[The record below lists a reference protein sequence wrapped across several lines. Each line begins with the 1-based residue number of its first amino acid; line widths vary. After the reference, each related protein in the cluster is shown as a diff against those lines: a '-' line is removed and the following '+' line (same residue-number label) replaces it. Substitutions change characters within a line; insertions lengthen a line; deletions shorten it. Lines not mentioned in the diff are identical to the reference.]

1 MVREIEGDGGR
12 RNFLASGWSW
22 LKVLSAGALCYPLL
36 RFVHFNVPKK
46 PRFVKVEKKL
56 LVGDVHLDPEFALF
70 VTEKEAW
77 AISRTCTHLGCRLN
91 FSEKDKQLICP
102 CHQSKFSRHGK
113 RLAGPAQKD
122 LPVFKVEALGQGKGY
137 MVTV

>member
-1 MVREIEGDGGR
+1 MAHNEVVSGGR
-12 RNFLASGWSW
+12 RHFLTSWWSL
-22 LKVLSAGALCYPLL
+22 LKVAAGIILCYPVL

-46 PRFVKVEKKL
+46 PRFIKVEKKL
-56 LVGDVHLDPEFALF
+56 LVGDVHLDQEFALF

-91 FSEKDKQLICP
+91 FSEKDRQLICP
-102 CHQSKFSRHGK
+102 CHQSKFSTHGK

-122 LPVFKVEALGQGKGY
+122 LPVFKVDALGEGKGY